1 MYTIAIHGGSGTI
14 NRSEITPEQVKQFRQ
29 GLEAALDAGYNILA
43 RGGPALDAVEQ
54 AVRSLEENELFN
66 AGKGAVFS
74 ANGKHE
80 MDASIMCGQSLK
92 AGAVAGVTNVRNPI
106 SLARAVMEQSE
117 NVFLLGS
124 GAEDFAREHKLTLE
138 PDDYFFSHLRF
149 EQLKEAQ
156 KENKTQLDH
165 SKKNTGKGTVGAVA
179 LDSEGNLASA
189 TSTGGLT
196 NKKYGRVGDTPV
208 IGAGTYANN
217 QTCAVSCTG
226 YGEFFIRSVVA
237 YDISCLME
245 YKGLSLKKACDYVV
259 QDKLK
264 NRGGEGGLIAIDS
277 VGNVE
282 LPFNSEGMYRAWCN
296 EAGKGEVAIFG

>member
-14 NRSEITPEQVKQFRQ
+14 NRTEITPDQEKAFRE
-29 GLEAALDAGYNILA
+29 GLEATLDAGYKILA
-43 RGGPALDAVEQ
+43 QGGSALDAVEQ
-54 AVRSLEENELFN
+54 AVRSLEDNELFN

-74 ANGKHE
+74 ATGKHE
-80 MDASIMCGQSLK
+80 LDASIMCGQSLK
-92 AGAVAGVTNVRNPI
+92 AGAIAGVTNIRNPI

-117 NVFLLGS
+117 NVFLVGS
-124 GAEDFAREHKLTLE
+124 GAEDFARDQKLPVE
-138 PDDYFFSHLRF
+138 PDDYFFTELRF
-149 EQLKEAQ
+149 QQLKEAQ
-156 KENKTQLDH
+156 QANKTQLDH
-165 SKKNTGKGTVGAVA
+165 SKRNTGKGTVGAVA
-179 LDSEGNLASA
+179 LDSEGNLAAA

-237 YDISCLME
+237 YDISCLMA
-245 YKGLSLKKACDYVV
+245 YKGLSLKEACAYVV

-264 NRGGEGGLIAIDS
+264 VMGGEGGLIAIDRA
-277 VGNVE
+277 GNLE
-282 LPFNSEGMYRAWCN
+282 LPFNSEGMYRAWRN
-296 EAGKGEVAIFG
+296 QAGQGEVAIFA

>member
-14 NRSEITPEQVKQFRQ
+14 NRTEITPEQEKAFRE
-29 GLEAALDAGYNILA
+29 GLEAALDAGYKRLA
-43 RGGPALDAVEQ
+43 QGGSALDAVEQ
-54 AVRSLEENELFN
+54 AVRSLEDNERFN

-74 ANGKHE
+74 ASGKHE
-80 MDASIMCGQSLK
+80 LDASIMCGQSLK

-106 SLARAVMEQSE
+106 TLARTVMEQSE

-124 GAEDFAREHKLTLE
+124 GAEDFACEKNLAIE
-138 PDDYFFSHLRF
+138 PDDYFFTELRF
-149 EQLKEAQ
+149 QQLKEAQ
-156 KENKTQLDH
+156 QANKTQLDH
-165 SKKNTGKGTVGAVA
+165 SKRNTGKGTVGAVA
-179 LDSEGNLASA
+179 LDSEGNLAAA

-237 YDISCLME
+237 YDISCLMA
-245 YKGLSLKKACDYVV
+245 YKGLSLKEACAYVV

-264 NRGGEGGLIAIDS
+264 AMGGEGGLIAIDRA
-277 VGNVE
+277 GNVE
-282 LPFNSEGMYRAWCN
+282 LPFNSEGMYRAWRN
-296 EAGKGEVAIFG
+296 QLGEGEVAIFA